1 MTNGAYGTT
10 GAGAAMA
17 AIANAIKA
25 SGAIVRLEPQDFLGG
40 VDGETERW
48 QRNWFDNETIL
59 SGIIDSA
66 ANEPNRVD
74 YVVVSDV
81 LRFGR

>member
-1 MTNGAYGTT
+1 MVNGVGVYG
-10 GAGAAMA
+10 G
-17 AIANAIKA
+17 
-25 SGAIVRLEPQDFLGG
+25 FLGG

-66 ANEPNRVD
+66 ANEPNCVD
-74 YVVVSDV
+74 CVVVSDV